1 MDRRSIVL
9 KSISCRGVKSFNL
22 FQKPST
28 YAIISISAGKDAR
41 LKRKQQKQKTSADH
55 EGGENP
61 EWDQTIR
68 LELNDTDFQDTFL
81 EFAIMAQ
88 GNLVV
93 FGDKLIGKSRVP
105 LSDLT
110 LGHPSDV
117 VRHVSYQIRSPEGK
131 PNGILSFSYSWSLP
145 ETVTRTPPPLAPGIP
160 SALPIEDDSPPLA
173 PPIDDCN
180 PPPVPHGNILYPPLP
195 LPEAG
200 PEECFCYCSQLPPHQ
215 PTYYPPP
222 PPHQPI
228 YYPPPP
234 PPPPPASSTGYYTA
248 FERTVSPPVLSRDV
262 YFSTP
267 LDGNVGYHPP
277 PMPAFGTY
285 YASSA
290 PGYIYPPPQ
299 DSCGYWNCK

>member
-117 VRHVSYQIRSPEGK
+117 VRHVSYQIRSPEG
-131 PNGILSFSYSWSLP
+131 
-145 ETVTRTPPPLAPGIP
+145 
-160 SALPIEDDSPPLA
+160 
-173 PPIDDCN
+173 
-180 PPPVPHGNILYPPLP
+180 
-195 LPEAG
+195 